1 MELIKRMTAPEA
13 KTCIASINS
22 NISNIRALILDL
34 YERQGWAALGYGS
47 WRECVVAEF
56 KEQQRYLYYQL
67 EAAKIGRNL
76 CTIVQKTE
84 SIPEGQLRPLARL
97 EPEKQKEAWQM
108 AVDTAPNGK
117 VTADHVYKI
126 VKGMQEPREQKVPEP
141 LSINKPA
148 HAIYFA
154 TIAISQLERIADD
167 DPTKE
172 EALAMVEEWINK
184 KRNGGRKYGR

>member
-1 MELIKRMTAPEA
+1 MELIKRMTESEA
-13 KTCIASINS
+13 KTCIQNINS
-22 NISNIRALILDL
+22 NISNIRSLILDL

-67 EAAKIGRNL
+67 EAARIGRNL

-97 EPEKQKEAWQM
+97 EPEQQKEAWQR
-108 AVDTAPNGK
+108 AVETAPNGK

-126 VKGMQEPREQKVPEP
+126 VKEMEEPPVQQT
-141 LSINKPA
+141 N
-148 HAIYFA
+148 
-154 TIAISQLERIADD
+154 QL
-167 DPTKE
+167 KE
-172 EALAMVEEWINK
+172 EDSDALFHLKRWWKKATKKDKTTFLEWAK
-184 KRNGGRKYGR
+184 KGEAS